1 MPARSPRIRPRRCS
15 PSSPSPCWFPRPT
28 PEDAARPIPGAP
40 LAQEFVTVY
49 RSPSP
54 GDTFCYTPGVCRLG
68 DGPRAGRLIVTM
80 DVGGPGAERLA
91 AELDAPVSPNYG
103 TRGNFGQVFA
113 SDDGGET
120 WDLKTRFP
128 FFHARPF
135 IAGDSLYVLGRERNA
150 VMAVRSGDG
159 GETWSEPATLTDPAG
174 PKWHQSACNVW
185 RQGGKVYLVMEKT
198 VPRPKGTATFRGG
211 WPVARHAPV
220 LMRADGSADLLDRAN
235 WTFASD
241 LVFEDVFAPDAGDDV
256 GVPFWP
262 FDRDRA
268 VTLRPAVDGR
278 KPVRNHPAG
287 WLETNV
293 VSFPDPAHCW
303 HDPDGKTF
311 YLFSRAHTAGT
322 GLCAVSKVT
331 EHTDGSMTTGVV
343 RAPSGRRVLFLPMP
357 GGQMRFHVL
366 YDEPTKLYWLL
377 SSQATDSATRPERL
391 PEGRYGLPNNER
403 HRLQLH
409 WSKNMIDWCF
419 AGMVAYT
426 DSPGQARH
434 YASMAVDGDD
444 LVIAS
449 RSGDE
454 KAKSAHD
461 GNLIT
466 FHRVRDFRGLVY

>member
-1 MPARSPRIRPRRCS
+1 MSAALAAALLLPAAGPADS
-15 PSSPSPCWFPRPT
+15 
-28 PEDAARPIPGAP
+28 ARTIPGAP
-40 LAQEFVTVY
+40 LAQDHVVVY

-54 GDTFCYTPGVCRLG
+54 ADTFCYTPGVCRVD
-68 DGPRAGRLIVTM
+68 DGPHAGRLIVTM
-80 DVGGPGAERLA
+80 DVGGPGAKRLA
-91 AELDAPVSPNYG
+91 AELDAPASPNDG
-103 TRGNFGQVFA
+103 TRSNFGQAFA
-113 SDDGGET
+113 SDDGGAT
-120 WDLKTRFP
+120 WGLKTRFP

-135 IAGDSLYVLGRERNA
+135 VAGGRLYILGRERHA
-150 VMAVRSGDG
+150 IMAIASDAA
-159 GETWSEPATLTDPAG
+159 GESWTAPATLTDPAG

-185 RQGGKVYLVMEKT
+185 KQGGNIYLVMEKT
-198 VPRPKGTATFRGG
+198 VPRPAGSRKFRGG

-220 LMRADGSADLLDRAN
+220 LMRAEETADLLDPGA

-241 LVFEDVFAPDAGDDV
+241 LVFEDVFEPDGGDDV

-262 FDRDRA
+262 YDRDTA
-268 VTLRPAVDGR
+268 VTVRAGGA
-278 KPVRNHPAG
+278 KPVRNHPPG

-293 VSFPDPAHCW
+293 VSFRDPAHCW
-303 HDPDGKTF
+303 HDPAGKTF
-311 YLFSRAHTAGT
+311 YLFARAHTAGT

-331 EHTDGSMTTGVV
+331 ENPDGSMTTGVV
-343 RAPSGRRVLFLPMP
+343 RAPSGRKILFLPMP

-377 SSQATDSATRPERL
+377 SSQATDSTTRPDLL
-391 PEGRYGLPNNER
+391 PANRYGLPNNER

-409 WSKNMIDWCF
+409 FSSNMVDWRF

-426 DSPGQARH
+426 DDPGQARH

-444 LVIAS
+444 LVVAG
-449 RSGDE
+449 RSGDG
-454 KAKSAHD
+454 KAESAHD